1 MENSFVE
8 ASKQL
13 HIDNEKYGAAS
24 EYSDPRTM
32 KFRLTI
38 PSAIIATQRACPI
51 QSLLDHGT
59 GQGGLINTLSQEK
72 NLKINAQGYDPG
84 VPNFSKIPT
93 SKYDV
98 VTSIDVLE
106 HIGKPFIHS
115 TLKEISS
122 LTAKFFFFCID
133 LLPASKTTSDGRNA
147 HFLIAPSEWWIT
159 QIKNEFRIVTF
170 VEVGE
175 MPDGTNYPMHLFG
188 CASNSMKNF
197 KCMNIFLENVDIA
210 NKKWI
215 HKKGGAVKLQSY

>member
-13 HIDNEKYGAAS
+13 HIDNKKYGAAS

-38 PSAIIATQRACPI
+38 PSAIKATQKVCPI

-59 GQGGLINTLSQEK
+59 GQGGLISTLTQEE
-72 NLKINAQGYDPG
+72 NLQINAQGYDPG
-84 VPNFSKIPT
+84 VPSFSKKPT

-106 HIGKPFIHS
+106 HIGKPFIQS
-115 TLKEISS
+115 TLQEISG
-122 LTAKFFFFCID
+122 LTNKFFFFCID
-133 LLPASKTTSDGRNA
+133 LLPASKKTADGRNA

-159 QIKNEFRIVTF
+159 QIKNEFKILTF

-175 MPDGTNYPMHLFG
+175 MADGTCYPMHLFG
-188 CASNSMKNF
+188 CATNSMNNF
-197 KCMNIFLENVDIA
+197 KCMNTFLGNIDIA
-210 NKKWI
+210 NKRWV
-215 HKKGGAVKLQSY
+215 HSSSGAILKTY